1 MATVPTIV
9 NNTSPVTIQAYGNT
23 TVTYNQILSQLGT
36 YNFKVNKLSLIA
48 TNVADLYV
56 PLAIQTIDADGTIS
70 NYIVAITPSQYQFVT
85 QVDTDLSNEKIIFD
99 SRTFL
104 NFTVNPNSSLTLL
117 FDTTQWSN
125 TGLLD
130 NTSKI

>member
-9 NNTSPVTIQAYGNT
+9 TGTSPVTIQAYGNQ

-36 YNFKVNKLSLIA
+36 YNFKVNKISVIS
-48 TNVADLYV
+48 
-56 PLAIQTIDADGTIS
+56 S
-70 NYIVAITPSQYQFVT
+70 NYANLYIPLIFQKTDSSGNINEYVVNVLPSQYQRVT
-85 QVDTDLSNEKIIFD
+85 QVDLDVSKYGIIFD
-99 SRTFL
+99 SQTFL
-104 NFTVNPNSSLTLL
+104 NLTVNPSSSLTML

-130 NTSKI
+130 NTSKL

>member
-48 TNVADLYV
+48 TNVSDLYI

-85 QVDTDLSNEKIIFD
+85 QVDTDLSSEKIIFD

-125 TGLLD
+125 TGLL
-130 NTSKI
+130 